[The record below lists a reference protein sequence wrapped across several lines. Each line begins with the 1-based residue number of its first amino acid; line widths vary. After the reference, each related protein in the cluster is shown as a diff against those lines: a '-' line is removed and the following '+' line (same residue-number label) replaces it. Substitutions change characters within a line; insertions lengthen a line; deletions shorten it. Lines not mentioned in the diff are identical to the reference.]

1 MPHMALKVGHA
12 MSPSLRHLFRS
23 FPSCAAAGLGVL
35 LAVSTARSA
44 EGEAQESAPR
54 PIYIREYRVTGS
66 QSLPPIEVQEAV
78 YPFLGPGRTPTDVE
92 QARAALE
99 KAYQEKGYKAASVS
113 VPEQSGRGGIV
124 LLEVREGTV
133 GRLRVKNARYFM
145 PSAMKAQ
152 ARSLAEG
159 KVINFNDV
167 QRDVVSLN
175 QLPDRR
181 VEPKLNPTDKPGV
194 YDIELLVKDKSPLHG
209 SLELNNRYS
218 ANTPELRLS
227 GALSYGNLW
236 QLGHTVGTSFQISPE
251 DLAKVKVFTA
261 YYLARFP
268 GNDWLSVLLQGVKQH
283 SDVSTLGGVAVAG
296 RGEIVGLRAIAT
308 LPGRPG
314 FFHSFT
320 AGMDYKHFDQN
331 VTVGLTTDQTP
342 IHYYPLSVNYSGTWV
357 GKKSLTEL
365 NAGATMGLRGM
376 GSRGRNYE
384 RNRFGSDGNFF
395 YFRGDLSRT
404 QQLPYG
410 LALFGKVQGQAAG
423 APLVNSEQFGGGGLN
438 TARGYLEAEAL
449 GDNAI
454 FGTLELRSP
463 SLLTE
468 KRKIGEGENAT
479 EEPTGNEWRFYAFGD
494 VGTLTSHEP
503 LPDQES
509 HFNLASIGI
518 GSRFQLLNHFNGSVD
533 LALPLTSLTDTH
545 AHDPRVTFRVWADF

>member
-1 MPHMALKVGHA
+1 MSSRRHPFSSLSPRALACVGW
-12 MSPSLRHLFRS
+12 
-23 FPSCAAAGLGVL
+23 L
-35 LAVSTARSA
+35 LALPLAGAA
-44 EGEAQESAPR
+44 EGEIQETAPR

-66 QSLPPIEVQEAV
+66 QSLPPVEVQEAV
-78 YPFLGPGRTPTDVE
+78 YPFLGPGRTPADVE

-99 KAYQEKGYKAASVS
+99 KAYQDKGYKAATVS

-133 GRLRVKNARYFM
+133 GRLRVKNARYFL
-145 PSAMKAQ
+145 PAAMKAQ

-159 KVINFNDV
+159 KVIDFNGV
-167 QRDVVSLN
+167 QRDIVSLN
-175 QLPDRR
+175 QHPDRR

-209 SLELNNRYS
+209 SVELNNRYS

-268 GNDWLSVLLQGVKQH
+268 GIDWLSVLVQGVKQN

-296 RGEIVGLRAIAT
+296 RGEIIGARAIAT

-314 FFHSFT
+314 FYHSLT
-320 AGMDYKHFDQN
+320 AGMDYKHFDQD
-331 VTVGLTTDQTP
+331 VTVGLTTDKTP
-342 IHYYPLSVNYSGTWV
+342 IHYYPLSLNYSATWV
-357 GKKSLTEL
+357 GKKSLTEF
-365 NAGATMGLRGM
+365 NAGITAGLRGM
-376 GSRGRNYE
+376 GSRGRNFE

-410 LALFGKVQGQAAG
+410 LALFCKIQGQAAG

-463 SLLTE
+463 SFLTAT
-468 KRKIGEGENAT
+468 RKVGEGENAT
-479 EEPTGNEWRFYAFGD
+479 EESTGNEWRFYAFGD
-494 VGTLTSHEP
+494 MGTLTSHEP

-509 HFNLASIGI
+509 SFNLASIGI
-518 GSRFQLLNHFNGSVD
+518 GSRCQLFDHFNGSVD